1 MNVLEG
7 FESEAQAWGIS
18 LADRYDLETLCRPS
32 LKPLEKFTAE
42 DHADFEFR
50 SHVAEVL
57 MFAGLTGKAARYLD
71 CARKG
76 VVLRCQGHEQ
86 HEFLSP
92 MYCDLR
98 FCPRCAPRRFARLYA
113 KHSAVLGHIHRHPI
127 RGFRLRGI
135 TLTSR
140 NTGELVT
147 DQIKKFNK
155 DVKKTLRLLMK
166 GVKGWGAIWVNE
178 VGFNNTNLHTHV
190 LIYSPY
196 IEKEKLKAIWQ
207 KVSGHVVAGIRQSQ
221 FIGPKALLYM
231 LKYVSKPPSDD
242 PEMVGRLE
250 VAFHGTRRVH
260 ALGLFYDFAG
270 GDEDNLQSEWKN
282 CPLCGAALVREKG
295 FHPVHELRARA
306 LRSISDCRA
315 ERRRNKWVN

>member
-1 MNVLEG
+1 MNVLG
-7 FESEAQAWGIS
+7 SFESEAEAWGIS
-18 LADRYDLETLCRPS
+18 LGDRYELETLCRPS
-32 LKPLEKFTAE
+32 LKPLEKFTHE

-50 SHVAEVL
+50 SRVAEAL
-57 MFAGLTGKAARYLD
+57 IFGGLPGKAARYLE

-76 VVLRCQGHEQ
+76 IVLCCEGHDH
-86 HEFLSP
+86 HEFFSP

-113 KHSAVLGHIHRHPI
+113 KHSPVLEHIRRHPI

-140 NTGELVT
+140 NTGELST
-147 DQIKKFNK
+147 EQIKKFNK

-190 LIYSPY
+190 LMYSPY
-196 IEKEKLKAIWQ
+196 VEKEKLKAIWQ

-221 FIGPKALLYM
+221 LTGPKALLYM

-250 VAFHGTRRVH
+250 VAFHGTRRAH

-306 LRSISDCRA
+306 IRSISDVRT